1 MKKEEEEE
9 EEFDERMM
17 VEEEEEQQQ
26 QTHVFKR
33 GSVKGEK
40 VKKLSRRSNNLK
52 NPILNTSGDELYL
65 VSYPSL
71 FDELIQEVFVKS
83 NFCYLFD
90 VCFDFGRVS

>member
-1 MKKEEEEE
+1 MKKEEEE
-9 EEFDERMM
+9 FDDRMM
-17 VEEEEEQQQ
+17 IEEEEEG

-71 FDELIQEVFVKS
+71 FDELIQEVFFTT
-83 NFCYLFD
+83 NFCDLFY
-90 VCFDFGRVS
+90 VCFDFCRVS

>member
-1 MKKEEEEE
+1 MKKEEEEEE

-17 VEEEEEQQQ
+17 VEEEEEE

-40 VKKLSRRSNNLK
+40 VKKLSRRSSNHLK

-71 FDELIQEVFVKS
+71 FDELIQEVFIL
-83 NFCYLFD
+83 NCYIFD